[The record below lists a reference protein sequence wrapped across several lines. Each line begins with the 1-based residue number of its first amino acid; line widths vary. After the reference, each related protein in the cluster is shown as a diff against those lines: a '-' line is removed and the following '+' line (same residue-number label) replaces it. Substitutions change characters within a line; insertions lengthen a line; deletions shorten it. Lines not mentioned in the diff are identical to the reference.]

1 MHIVVLSPAVTRKI
15 PRSSRSRLTNLHNP
29 SYTRSMPNHK
39 GEQTRHN
46 GFAIRDFRI
55 KMNLSSAE
63 LAKMAGLSVN
73 GLNNI
78 ETETRDTRPVT
89 LYRLARALDVR

>member
-1 MHIVVLSPAVTRKI
+1 
-15 PRSSRSRLTNLHNP
+15 
-29 SYTRSMPNHK
+29 MPNHK

-89 LYRLARALDVR
+89 LYRLARALDVRVHSILRDPGYANGNGDDKT